1 MGNLT
6 NSCMKAQN
14 VDNMPNKKKG
24 APNSGAAV
32 KVENSRVND
41 QDRAILDVKTRL
53 KKLKVYVDKLNLD
66 VGKQQQK
73 ISEYL
78 KEKNKQRALIALKH
92 KKFIEKELDKAMG
105 AQVLLEETIKNI
117 ESAQMDVNIYE
128 AMKQGD
134 QVLSELQKQATKENF
149 EELVDRLQ
157 DAQAQK
163 DAEAEFFGALLN
175 EDELQD
181 ELDKL
186 DALIAEEAIPEPGK
200 GIIDVPRR
208 EPIQQEHVQPAQ
220 PAK

>member
-1 MGNLT
+1 MGNFAS
-6 NSCMKAQN
+6 SCMKAQN
-14 VDNMPNKKKG
+14 VDNMPKK
-24 APNSGAAV
+24 AALNSGAAV
-32 KVENSRVND
+32 KLENSRVND

-66 VGKQQQK
+66 VNKQQEK
-73 ISEYL
+73 ISQYL
-78 KEKNKQRALIALKH
+78 KDKNKQRALIALKH

-128 AMKQGD
+128 AMKKGD

-186 DALIAEEAIPEPGK
+186 DALIAEDVIPDAGKAIL
-200 GIIDVPRR
+200 DVPIR
-208 EPIQQEHVQPAQ
+208 EPI
-220 PAK
+220 